1 MIVSKLEI
9 KKRIKLFKKW
19 IYFYQKKYN
28 LCCFE
33 ITITEQIKDN
43 ARASCYWNLSG
54 YIATISY
61 SLDWINNPIL
71 TSEEIKKVAKHEC
84 IELLM
89 SDITTHLNDFYSE
102 QYVSRLTHRFIR
114 VLENII

>member
-19 IYFYQKKYN
+19 ICFYQKKYN

-54 YIATISY
+54 HIATISY
-61 SLDWINNPIL
+61 SLDWINNTIL